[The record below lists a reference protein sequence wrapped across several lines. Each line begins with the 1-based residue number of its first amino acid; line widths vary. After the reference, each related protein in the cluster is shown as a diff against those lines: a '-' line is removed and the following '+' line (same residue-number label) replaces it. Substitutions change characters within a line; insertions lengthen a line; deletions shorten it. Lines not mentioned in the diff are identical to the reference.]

1 MTGPQVTVVLSGG
14 GVKAAAH
21 LGAVRALIE
30 AGLHPTR
37 YVGTSMGAVMAA
49 ALAAGGRPE
58 EILDRARGIRRRD
71 VARLS
76 AAALVQGLFAT
87 ALLHDEPLRQTIA
100 RLVPLERFD
109 QMVLPLT
116 VTAADLDTGEEV
128 RFGTGGEAAPLMEA
142 LYASCALPLWYP
154 PAELNGHRLA
164 DGGLRGPLPL
174 STAASFAADLVIA
187 VDAGPGFD
195 ALPSAGR
202 LAPPAFLKAHLDAL
216 GVMMAF
222 ATEME
227 LDLWRLSP
235 ARPRLV
241 YVRPAVER
249 GATFAVGQFAH
260 YETEGY
266 QTTREVL
273 MREGLDD

>member
-1 MTGPQVTVVLSGG
+1 MTGRRVTVVLSGG

-21 LGAVRALIE
+21 LGAVRALTE

-49 ALAAGGRPE
+49 ALAAGATPE
-58 EILDRARGIRRRD
+58 AILERARGIRRRD

-76 AAALVQGLFAT
+76 AVALVQGVFAP

-109 QMVLPLT
+109 QMAVPLT

-128 RFGTGGEAAPLMEA
+128 RFGIGGEEAPLMEA

-154 PAELNGHRLA
+154 PAQLNGHRLA

-174 STAASFAADLVIA
+174 STAAAFEADLVIA

-195 ALPSAGR
+195 ALPSTGR
-202 LAPPAFLKAHLDAL
+202 MAPPAFLKAHLDAL

-273 MREGLDD
+273 VREGLDD

>member
-1 MTGPQVTVVLSGG
+1 MTGRRVTVVLSGG

-21 LGAVRALIE
+21 LGAVRALTE

-49 ALAAGGRPE
+49 ALAAGHRPE
-58 EILDRARGIRRRD
+58 EILERARGIRRRD

-76 AAALVQGLFAT
+76 AAALMQGVFAT

-109 QMVLPLT
+109 QLALPLT

-128 RFGTGGEAAPLMEA
+128 RFGTGGEEAPLMEA

-174 STAASFAADLVIA
+174 STAAAFEADLVIA

-195 ALPSAGR
+195 ALPSSGR
-202 LAPPAFLKAHLDAL
+202 MAPPAFLKAHLDAL

-235 ARPRLV
+235 SRPRLV

-249 GATFAVGQFAH
+249 GATFAVGQFAR
-260 YETEGY
+260 YETEGH

-273 MREGLDD
+273 VREGLDD

>member
-1 MTGPQVTVVLSGG
+1 MTGRRVTVVLSGG

-21 LGAVRALIE
+21 LGAVRALTE

-49 ALAAGGRPE
+49 ALAAGETPE
-58 EILDRARGIRRRD
+58 EILERARGIRRRD

-76 AAALVQGLFAT
+76 AAALMQGVFAT

-109 QMVLPLT
+109 QMVVPLT

-128 RFGTGGEAAPLMEA
+128 RFGTGGEEAPLMEA

-174 STAASFAADLVIA
+174 SAAATFEADLVIA

-195 ALPSAGR
+195 ALPSTGR
-202 LAPPAFLKAHLDAL
+202 MAPPAFLKAHLDAL

-273 MREGLDD
+273 VREGLDD